1 MKSAFCRASVCA
13 TILLGTCMI
22 LTPLPLSAEP
32 VPLKRVV
39 ELALAHSTTT
49 AAASADE
56 QRVFASYREAR
67 NQYIP
72 QLVVGSG
79 LGKSWGFPLSLEGSA
94 PSILNVNSQSTIFN
108 PATRDFVRAAKTDW
122 NAATVQNKDQRNQVI
137 QDTVLS
143 YAELAK
149 WEALVAHLQE
159 EHAAA
164 IKTEQLVGERIK
176 EGVDNPLMQNKAH
189 LSTARLRLRLAEAQG
204 AIDVIRNRLS
214 HWTGL
219 AASSIETAPESMPSL
234 PEVKQDDD
242 LSGRAI
248 RLSPAVQAAENRAT
262 AESFRARGEHRAMLP
277 SADFAAQ
284 YGLLAEY
291 NNYDLFFKTFQ
302 RHNAT
307 IGVVL
312 RFPFFSPTQHA
323 RAEAADATALRAKKD
338 AEAAKNQVSEET
350 LRLQRSV
357 EQMAAAQEVADLEYQ
372 VAQSDLETLEV
383 RLEAGTVGWHD
394 VQDARQQSS
403 ERYNSLQDAIFQLER
418 ARITLLRATGELE
431 GWVGVGK

>member
-1 MKSAFCRASVCA
+1 MKSVLCRPSAFPALLLGILIVCA
-13 TILLGTCMI
+13 PPQLFAE
-22 LTPLPLSAEP
+22 PLPL
-32 VPLKRVV
+32 KRAV

-49 AAASADE
+49 AAANADE

-122 NAATVQNKDQRNQVI
+122 SAATSQTKDQRNQVI

-149 WEALVAHLQE
+149 WEKLVAYLQE
-159 EHAAA
+159 EHGNAL
-164 IKTEQLVGERIK
+164 KTEQLVGQRIK

-214 HWTGL
+214 HLTGL
-219 AASSIETAPESMPSL
+219 TASSIETEPDSMPAL
-234 PEVKQDDD
+234 PEVKQEDD
-242 LSGRAI
+242 LAGQAVRK
-248 RLSPAVQAAENRAT
+248 SPAVQAAENRAT
-262 AESFRARGEHRAMLP
+262 AEGFRARGEHRAMLP

-302 RHNAT
+302 RNNAT

-312 RFPFFSPTQHA
+312 RFPFFSPTQRA

-357 EQMAAAQEVADLEYQ
+357 EQMSAAQEVADLEYR
-372 VAQSDLETLEV
+372 VAQSDLQSLQV
-383 RLEAGTVGWHD
+383 RLDAGTVGWHD
-394 VQDARQQSS
+394 VQDAREQTSD
-403 ERYNSLQDAIFQLER
+403 RYNSLQDANFQLER

-431 GWVGVGK
+431 SWIGVGK

>member
-1 MKSAFCRASVCA
+1 MKSVFCHPLAFPAL
-13 TILLGTCMI
+13 LLGI
-22 LTPLPLSAEP
+22 FIGSALPPIFAEPLPL
-32 VPLKRVV
+32 KRAV
-39 ELALAHSTTT
+39 ELALAHSTT
-49 AAASADE
+49 AGAASADE

-122 NAATVQNKDQRNQVI
+122 NAATVQTKDQKNQVI

-143 YAELAK
+143 YAELSK
-149 WEALVAHLQE
+149 WETLAVHLQD

-164 IKTEQLVGERIK
+164 IKAEQLVGERIK
-176 EGVDNPLMQNKAH
+176 EGMDNPLMQNKAH

-214 HWTGL
+214 HLTGL
-219 AASSIETAPESMPSL
+219 PAASIDTAPDSMPPL
-234 PEVKQDDD
+234 PEVKQEDD
-242 LSGRAI
+242 LPGRAV
-248 RLSPAVQAAENRAT
+248 RSSPAVQAAENRAT
-262 AESFRARGEHRAMLP
+262 AEGFRARGEHRAMLP

-284 YGLLAEY
+284 YGLLARY
-291 NNYDLFFKTFQ
+291 NNYDEFFKTFQ

-312 RFPFFSPTQHA
+312 RFPFFSPSQHA

-350 LRLQRSV
+350 LRLQRLV
-357 EQMAAAQEVADLEYQ
+357 EQMAAAQEVADLEYR
-372 VAQSDLETLEV
+372 VAQSDLDSLQV
-383 RLEAGTVGWHD
+383 RLDSGSANWHE
-394 VQDARQQSS
+394 VQDAREQSS
-403 ERYNSLQDAIFQLER
+403 ERYNSLQDANFQLER
-418 ARITLLRATGELE
+418 ARITLLRATGDLE
-431 GWVGVGK
+431 NWIGVGK

>member
-1 MKSAFCRASVCA
+1 MSLVSRPTKRASILQVILA
-13 TILLGTCMI
+13 VTIVA
-22 LTPLPLSAEP
+22 PLFAEP

-39 ELALAHSTTT
+39 ELALAHSTAT

-94 PSILNVNSQSTIFN
+94 PSILNVNSQSTIYN

-122 NAATVQNKDQRNQVI
+122 NAATIQTKDQRNQVI

-149 WEALVAHLQE
+149 WEGLAAHLQE

-164 IKTEQLVGERIK
+164 RKTEQLVGERIQ

-219 AASSIETAPESMPSL
+219 AASSIETVPESMPSL
-234 PEVKQDDD
+234 PEVRQEDD
-242 LSGRAI
+242 LSGQAVRS
-248 RLSPAVQAAENRAT
+248 SPAVQVAENRAT
-262 AESFRARGEHRAMLP
+262 AETFRARGEHRAMLP

-307 IGVVL
+307 VGVVL
-312 RFPFFSPTQHA
+312 RFPFFSPTQRA
-323 RAEAADATALRAKKD
+323 RAQAADAAALKAKKD
-338 AEAAKNQVSEET
+338 AEAARNQISEET

-357 EQMAAAQEVADLEYQ
+357 EQMAAAQEVADLEYR
-372 VAQSDLETLEV
+372 VAQSDLESLEV

-394 VQDARQQSS
+394 VQDAREQSS
-403 ERYNSLQDAIFQLER
+403 ERYNSLQDANFQLAR

>member
-1 MKSAFCRASVCA
+1 MKSVFCHPLAFPAL
-13 TILLGTCMI
+13 LLGI
-22 LTPLPLSAEP
+22 FIGSALPPIFAEPLPL
-32 VPLKRVV
+32 KRAV
-39 ELALAHSTTT
+39 ELALAHSTT
-49 AAASADE
+49 AGAASADE

-122 NAATVQNKDQRNQVI
+122 NAATVQTKDQKNQVI

-143 YAELAK
+143 YAELSK
-149 WEALVAHLQE
+149 WETLAVHLQD

-164 IKTEQLVGERIK
+164 IKAEQLVGERIK
-176 EGVDNPLMQNKAH
+176 EGMDNPLMQNKAH

-214 HWTGL
+214 HLTGL
-219 AASSIETAPESMPSL
+219 PAASIDTAPDSMPPL
-234 PEVKQDDD
+234 PEVKQEDD
-242 LSGRAI
+242 LPGRAV
-248 RLSPAVQAAENRAT
+248 RSSPAVQAAENRAT
-262 AESFRARGEHRAMLP
+262 AEGFRARGEHRAMLP

-284 YGLLAEY
+284 YGLLARY
-291 NNYDLFFKTFQ
+291 NNYDEFFKTFQ

-312 RFPFFSPTQHA
+312 RFPFFSPSQHA

-350 LRLQRSV
+350 LRLQRLV
-357 EQMAAAQEVADLEYQ
+357 EQMAAAQEVADLEYR
-372 VAQSDLETLEV
+372 VAQSDLDSLQV
-383 RLEAGTVGWHD
+383 RLDSGSANWHE
-394 VQDARQQSS
+394 VQDAREQSS
-403 ERYNSLQDAIFQLER
+403 ERYNSLQDANFQLER
-418 ARITLLRATGELE
+418 ARITLLRATGGLE
-431 GWVGVGK
+431 DWIGGSK

>member
-1 MKSAFCRASVCA
+1 MKSVFCHPLAFPAL
-13 TILLGTCMI
+13 LLGI
-22 LTPLPLSAEP
+22 FIGSALPPVFAEPLPL
-32 VPLKRVV
+32 KRAV
-39 ELALAHSTTT
+39 ELALAHSTT
-49 AAASADE
+49 AGAASADE

-122 NAATVQNKDQRNQVI
+122 NAATVQTKDQKNQVI

-143 YAELAK
+143 YAELSK
-149 WEALVAHLQE
+149 WETLAVHLQD

-164 IKTEQLVGERIK
+164 IKAEQLVGERIK

-214 HWTGL
+214 HLTGL
-219 AASSIETAPESMPSL
+219 PAASIDTAPDSMPPL
-234 PEVKQDDD
+234 PEVKQEDD
-242 LSGRAI
+242 LPGRAV
-248 RLSPAVQAAENRAT
+248 RSSPAVQAAENRAT
-262 AESFRARGEHRAMLP
+262 AEGFRARGEHRAMLP

-284 YGLLAEY
+284 YGLLARY
-291 NNYDLFFKTFQ
+291 NNYDEFFKTFQ

-312 RFPFFSPTQHA
+312 RFPFFSPSQHA

-350 LRLQRSV
+350 LRLQRLV
-357 EQMAAAQEVADLEYQ
+357 EQMAAAQEVADLEYR
-372 VAQSDLETLEV
+372 VAQSDLESLQV
-383 RLEAGTVGWHD
+383 RLDSGSANWHE
-394 VQDARQQSS
+394 VQDAREQSS
-403 ERYNSLQDAIFQLER
+403 ERYNSLQDANFQLER
-418 ARITLLRATGELE
+418 ARITLLRATGGLE
-431 GWVGVGK
+431 DWIGGSK

>member
-1 MKSAFCRASVCA
+1 MNSALRCGLRTFA
-13 TILLGTCMI
+13 LLVI
-22 LTPLPLSAEP
+22 AFFALPRLAAEP
-32 VPLKRVV
+32 VPLKRMV
-39 ELALAHSTTT
+39 ELALAHSTT
-49 AAASADE
+49 AAGATADE

-122 NAATVQNKDQRNQVI
+122 NAATVQSKDQRNQVI

-242 LSGRAI
+242 LSGRAV

-307 IGVVL
+307 VGVVL

-323 RAEAADATALRAKKD
+323 RAEAADATAFRAKKD

-357 EQMAAAQEVADLEYQ
+357 EQMAAAQEVADLEYR
-372 VAQSDLETLEV
+372 VAQSDLESLQV
-383 RLEAGTVGWHD
+383 RLDAGTVGWHE
-394 VQDARQQSS
+394 VQDAREQSS
-403 ERYNSLQDAIFQLER
+403 ERYNSLQDANFQLER
-418 ARITLLRATGELE
+418 ARITLLRATGGLE

>member
-1 MKSAFCRASVCA
+1 MKSVFCRPLAFPA
-13 TILLGTCMI
+13 LLLGI
-22 LTPLPLSAEP
+22 FIGSALPPIFAESL
-32 VPLKRVV
+32 PLKRAV
-39 ELALAHSTTT
+39 ELALAHSTT
-49 AAASADE
+49 AGAASADE

-122 NAATVQNKDQRNQVI
+122 NAATVQTKDQKNQVI

-143 YAELAK
+143 YAELSK
-149 WEALVAHLQE
+149 WETLAVHLQD

-164 IKTEQLVGERIK
+164 IKAEQLVGERIK

-214 HWTGL
+214 HLTGL
-219 AASSIETAPESMPSL
+219 PAASIDTAPDSMPPL
-234 PEVKQDDD
+234 PEVKQEDD
-242 LSGRAI
+242 LPGQAVRS
-248 RLSPAVQAAENRAT
+248 SPAVRAAENRAT
-262 AESFRARGEHRAMLP
+262 AEGFRARGEHRAMLP

-284 YGLLAEY
+284 YGLLARY
-291 NNYDLFFKTFQ
+291 NNYDEFFKTFQ

-312 RFPFFSPTQHA
+312 RFPFFSPAQHA

-350 LRLQRSV
+350 LRLQRLV
-357 EQMAAAQEVADLEYQ
+357 EQMAAAQEVADLEYR
-372 VAQSDLETLEV
+372 VAQSDLESLQV
-383 RLEAGTVGWHD
+383 RLDSGSANWHE
-394 VQDARQQSS
+394 VQDAREQSS
-403 ERYNSLQDAIFQLER
+403 ERYNSLQDANFQLER
-418 ARITLLRATGELE
+418 ARITLLRATGGLE
-431 GWVGVGK
+431 DWVAGK